1 MYRCLLTTVSLV
13 LLLACPARA
22 AKIEPPSVP
31 ELSFARTQ
39 VSDQRKF
46 VVTLDPLADPLPINQ
61 IHAWQIKL
69 ATADGAAVSKATFH
83 IGGGMPEHGHGFP
96 TRPRV
101 IETAVAGT
109 YLMEGM
115 KFSMHGRWEIKF
127 AIQAGDVSDIVS
139 FNTMVALPESWSTS
153 DLAVL
158 ASLRLSQ
165 LPPPPH
171 DPSNAF
177 ERNPAAAALG
187 KRLFFDPRFS
197 RNGAVSCSSCHDP
210 NQHFQDG
217 RPLAQGIGL
226 ASRRTQPIV
235 GAGHSPWLFWDGRK
249 DSLWSQALAPMED
262 PLEHGSNRT
271 RVAQLIEQH
280 YRREYEAVFGT
291 MAELPAAAT
300 DASPLGSASEAAAWN
315 AMEAKTQED
324 VSRIFANVGKAIAA
338 FEKSL
343 EHTESR
349 FDRYVSS
356 VLDKKKT
363 SSLTP
368 REINGLRIFIGRGR
382 CVTCHAGPLFTDHHF
397 HSTRVPARDPA
408 NPDQGRAG
416 AVRKIQQDEFN
427 CLGRYSDARPA
438 QCEELR
444 YIVTNDPAILRAF
457 KTPGL
462 RNVAL
467 RPPYMHAGQ
476 LATLRDVIRH
486 YVKAPDAALGPAG
499 MVHRLGLNSELQ
511 PLPIS
516 EKEID
521 ELIAF
526 LGSLSSEVNAP
537 AESRR

>member
-1 MYRCLLTTVSLV
+1 MFRHLPITVLLV
-13 LLLACPARA
+13 LLLASPACAVRL
-22 AKIEPPSVP
+22 EQPSVP
-31 ELSFARTQ
+31 EVSFARTQ
-39 VSDQRKF
+39 MSDQRKF
-46 VVTLDPLADPLPINQ
+46 VVTLDPAVDPPPINQ
-61 IHAWQIKL
+61 IHAWKIKVS
-69 ATADGAAVSKATFH
+69 AADGAPLRKAVFH
-83 IGGGMPEHGHGFP
+83 IGGGMPDHGHGFP

-101 IETAVAGT
+101 TETAVAGT
-109 YLMEGM
+109 YLLEGM
-115 KFSMHGRWEIKF
+115 KFSMHGRWEIKL
-127 AIQAGDVSDIVS
+127 AIQAGDVSDIVT

-165 LPPPPH
+165 LPPIPN

-177 ERNPAAAALG
+177 EKNPAAAALG

-217 RPLAQGIGL
+217 RPLAQGVGL

-235 GAGHSPWLFWDGRK
+235 GAGYSPWLFWDGRK
-249 DSLWSQALAPMED
+249 DSLWSQALAPIED
-262 PLEHGSNRT
+262 PLEHGTNRT
-271 RVAQLIEQH
+271 RVAQLIAQH

-291 MAELPAAAT
+291 MPELPATAT
-300 DASPLGSASEAAAWN
+300 DAGPLGSAGEIATWN
-315 AMEAKTQED
+315 GMEPKARED
-324 VSRIFANVGKAIAA
+324 VSRVFANVGKAIAA

-343 EHTESR
+343 KHTESR
-349 FDRYVSS
+349 FDRYVKS
-356 VLDKKKT
+356 VLDAKPAT
-363 SSLTP
+363 SLAP
-368 REINGLRIFIGRGR
+368 GEINGLRIFIGKGR

-397 HSTRVPARDPA
+397 HSTRVPPRDPA
-408 NPDQGRAG
+408 NPDQGRAA

-427 CLGRYSDARPA
+427 CLGRFSDARPA

-476 LATLRDVIRH
+476 LATLRDVIGH
-486 YVKAPDAALGPAG
+486 YIKAPDAAPGPAG

-511 PLPIS
+511 PLPLS

-521 ELIAF
+521 ELTAF
-526 LGSLSSEVNAP
+526 LGALSAEAKAP